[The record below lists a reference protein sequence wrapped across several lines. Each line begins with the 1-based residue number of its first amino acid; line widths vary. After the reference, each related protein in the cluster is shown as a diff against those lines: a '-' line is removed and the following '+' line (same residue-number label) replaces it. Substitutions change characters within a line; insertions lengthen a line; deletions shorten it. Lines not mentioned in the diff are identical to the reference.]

1 VRRSWLGT
9 SSYMS
14 IKNKRSDES
23 IVQAARISAKS
34 AAIVALITTIGGAFA
49 GYFLRPNEGNNNKA
63 NNKAIAQNTPIA
75 QLHWIKIERIESG
88 EFMDVRILATVNG
101 VRFSY
106 PSSTI
111 WQEVGPNRSAAIE
124 RFLIPPVEG
133 TYRVSF
139 YAFVNEYSRN
149 KPGEATSSHVDE
161 IDVSKLP
168 TNVLSYDLYGSVR
181 PMTRGG
187 EPAGAKAIRVFY
199 SIE

>member
-1 VRRSWLGT
+1 
-9 SSYMS
+9 MS

-63 NNKAIAQNTPIA
+63 IAQNTPIA
-75 QLHWIKIERIESG
+75 QLHWIKIERIESS

-124 RFLIPPVEG
+124 RFLIPPAEG

-149 KPGEATSSHVDE
+149 KPGEATSSYVDE
-161 IDVSKLP
+161 IDVSELP

>member
-1 VRRSWLGT
+1 
-9 SSYMS
+9 MS

-49 GYFLRPNEGNNNKA
+49 GYFLRPNEGNNNTD
-63 NNKAIAQNTPIA
+63 NKAVAQNEVIAQF
-75 QLHWIKIERIESG
+75 HWIKIERIESS

-124 RFLIPPVEG
+124 RFLVPPAEG
-133 TYRVSF
+133 IYRVSF
-139 YAFVNEYSRN
+139 YAFVNKYSRN